1 MEKNDYKKI
10 VASCF
15 CSMMLVSSAWAQESD
30 LYAGGTGSKS
40 DPYLIETEAQ
50 FDAVRENR
58 GSYFKLMADLDF
70 ASYEKEGGWWPL
82 GEWGSGDGS
91 DQRFSG
97 TFDGNGHKISN
108 LMAKHGDDTGA
119 HDMSVF
125 GVVDGG
131 TIRNLLLDNV
141 TVIGGGR
148 LGILTGLTRNATI
161 EQVGVINSSCSNIGT
176 GSNSSGLV
184 GPCAGTTVITDCY
197 TADCNVMAKSTDGET
212 GDAVGGI
219 VSSGNATVMYCYSTS
234 TIEGKT
240 NVGGIVGANDG
251 GAVISCLSLNK
262 DIIGEVEVTHRVVG
276 KRNGGD
282 VSDNYAHSSVLLNG
296 QAVTEGTG
304 IDTDNGETVE
314 ELTESFYADD
324 MGWDFDEIWTIDP
337 TISPYPVFKWQT
349 STSGVTNGV
358 FTTDYYSIFYR

>member
-219 VSSGNATVMYCYSTS
+219 ISTDN
-234 TIEGKT
+234 TT
-240 NVGGIVGANDG
+240 DIV
-251 GAVISCLSLNK
+251 IRLLLSK
-262 DIIGEVEVTHRVVG
+262 VKPMSVVL
-276 KRNGGD
+276 
-282 VSDNYAHSSVLLNG
+282 SVLMMVARL
-296 QAVTEGTG
+296 
-304 IDTDNGETVE
+304 
-314 ELTESFYADD
+314 F
-324 MGWDFDEIWTIDP
+324 
-337 TISPYPVFKWQT
+337 PVCL
-349 STSGVTNGV
+349 
-358 FTTDYYSIFYR
+358 